1 MSVSQ
6 LRVAMLSAHSCPVGK
21 LGTKD
26 TGGMSVYIRELA
38 RELGK
43 QGHLVDV
50 YTRVHDPKD
59 RQIYEL
65 NQNARLI
72 HLRAG
77 EDEEIQK
84 LAVYFHLPEFVSNLE
99 NFRKQN
105 NLQYDLIFSHYWL
118 SALAGTYLQQ
128 WWHVPHITIFHTL
141 GAVKNAITEGDCLV
155 PGESEPELRIETER
169 DLVQKCHHIVAPTER
184 EKTELIRHYG
194 ALSEKISVV
203 PCGVNLE
210 QFKALDKT
218 QARQYLG
225 FACPPHMK
233 YGGSQRNNDKIILFV
248 GRIDPLKGL
257 DKLIKALPY
266 LRHIQGLRLVVIG
279 GGEHSQHEIERLRKL
294 ACDFKIQEAVT
305 FLGLVKHEQLPYFY
319 SAADV
324 CVVPSYYESFGLVA
338 LESLACGTPI
348 VATDVGD
355 FKSIIRQGETG
366 YVVIDNVPHRLADKI
381 ALLLSRPSTDTK
393 SAQLIRATVSKFSW
407 SNVAEAIIRDCQLVL
422 ANYLTAVS

>member
-1 MSVSQ
+1 MPSSQ
-6 LRVAMLSAHSCPVGK
+6 LRIAMLSAHSCPVGK

-128 WWHVPHITIFHTL
+128 WWHVPHITMFHTL

-169 DLVQKCHHIVAPTER
+169 DVVQKCHHIVAPTER

-225 FACPPHMK
+225 FD
-233 YGGSQRNNDKIILFV
+233 NDKIILFV
-248 GRIDPLKGL
+248 GRIDPLKGM

-266 LRHIQGLRLVVIG
+266 LRHIQGLRLLVIG
-279 GGEHSQHEIERLRKL
+279 GGEHSQHEIEQLQKL
-294 ACDFKIQEAVT
+294 ACSLKIQNSVA

-338 LESLACGTPI
+338 LESLACGTPV
-348 VATDVGD
+348 VATDVGNL
-355 FKSIIRQGETG
+355 KSIIRQGKTG
-366 YVVIDNVPHRLADKI
+366 YVLKDNAPHRLADKI

-393 SAQLIRATVSKFSW
+393 SARLIRATVSKFSW
-407 SNVAEAIIRDCQLVL
+407 SDIAEAIIRDCQLVL
-422 ANYLTAVS
+422 ANYLTPVS